1 MAMAWRRALR
11 AGAAALVAGLLA
23 GGCVAGEAARERN
36 QAYEDLPPE
45 TWPSQRL
52 IPRMRH

>member
-1 MAMAWRRALR
+1 MATLGRRALR
-11 AGAAALVAGLLA
+11 AGAAAIVAGSLA

-36 QAYEDLPPE
+36 EAYENMPPE

>member
-1 MAMAWRRALR
+1 MAMARRRALR